1 MHTNSPILQGWE
13 LERLEI
19 VDPDTKDH
27 NLEDIKS
34 KWKVIGATALLR
46 LMKRK
51 FQDSDAFQAS
61 CA

>member
-1 MHTNSPILQGWE
+1 MVWYGAMHTNSPILQGWE

-51 FQDSDAFQAS
+51 S
-61 CA
+61 

>member
-51 FQDSDAFQAS
+51 S
-61 CA
+61 